1 MYQFL
6 IVKSNL
12 QLECTTNERQQ
23 QLPFTSWIGSKR
35 LLSEQGDEY
44 ETVTKS
50 DDHTDIDRSSRA
62 EDGEDE
68 AATDRNPDRNA
79 TTLLNEKAEN
89 KEDNEKNEFV
99 DTATKAA
106 TADAEAQ
113 PDTNKSP
120 KKSWSEGFI
129 NSCPKWI
136 SFFLPNVQVNIE
148 DSTKNKIN
156 YPIKNVCFSTT
167 QEDIISYE
175 V

>member
-50 DDHTDIDRSSRA
+50 DDHTDIDRSSRV

-99 DTATKAA
+99 DTAIVPRQQKQIQT
-106 TADAEAQ
+106 DNLI
-113 PDTNKSP
+113 PTNHQKSLGQRDS
-120 KKSWSEGFI
+120 KSH
-129 NSCPKWI
+129 
-136 SFFLPNVQVNIE
+136 VQNGYH
-148 DSTKNKIN
+148 SS
-156 YPIKNVCFSTT
+156 YPTFK
-167 QEDIISYE
+167 
-175 V
+175 